1 MINIIKNPSIL
12 IFQKGCA
19 FFNPMKLKVTTKNF
33 MQDIVNMAKMMYLK
47 SLLLILDITDVNK
60 VNDIRK
66 PRV

>member
-1 MINIIKNPSIL
+1 
-12 IFQKGCA
+12 
-19 FFNPMKLKVTTKNF
+19 MKLKVTTKNF